1 MENNENKRSAQITR
15 QYFAFL
21 DQHVEDVANGNAT
34 DFLEL
39 NQIANAMHV
48 SHSHLSDTL
57 QKSTGHHPCHFYDL
71 KIVEKAKSLLKETD
85 LSIASIAKKLT
96 YDPSNFSKFFKKF
109 TGQTAGEFRRQ
120 LNSGKSKVPK
130 SSP

>member
-1 MENNENKRSAQITR
+1 MENSENKRSAQITR
-15 QYFAFL
+15 LYFAFL
-21 DQHVEDVANGNAT
+21 DQHVEDVANGHAT

-39 NQIANAMHV
+39 NQIANALHI

-71 KIVEKAKSLLKETD
+71 KIVEKAKSLLEETD
-85 LSIASIAKKLT
+85 LSIAFIAKKLT

-109 TGQTAGEFRRQ
+109 TGQTAGEFRKQ
-120 LNSGKSKVPK
+120 QKQDKLKVPK

>member
-1 MENNENKRSAQITR
+1 MEHSETKRSAQITE

-21 DQHVEDVANGNAT
+21 DRHVEDVANGNAT

-39 NQIANAMHV
+39 NQIANALHIT
-48 SHSHLSDTL
+48 HSHLSDSL
-57 QKSTGHHPCHFYDL
+57 QKTTGHHPCHFYDM
-71 KIVEKAKSLLKETD
+71 KIIEKAKSLLKETD
-85 LSIASIAKKLT
+85 LSIAFIAKKLT

-109 TGQTAGEFRRQ
+109 TGQTAGEFRKQ
-120 LNSGKSKVPK
+120 QKLTNLKVPK